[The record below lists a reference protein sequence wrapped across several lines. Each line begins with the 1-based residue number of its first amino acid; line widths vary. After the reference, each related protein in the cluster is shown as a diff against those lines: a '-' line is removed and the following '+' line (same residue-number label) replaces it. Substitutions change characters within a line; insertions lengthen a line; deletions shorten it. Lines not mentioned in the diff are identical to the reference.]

1 MIAIL
6 AQFKDPQG
14 TIFVMKPPDS
24 KKGNTMEVVYKIET
38 LVQSF
43 TTFASTVIHHQS
55 ASVDQIMLCVPQYE
69 RMHVPR
75 VIVLSPT
82 ANDISTQILI
92 ESGRSLTN
100 NASEGIGQK
109 GAIIAPKK
117 ETKKAVENPNVSIS
131 FL

>member
-6 AQFKDPQG
+6 AQYKDPQG

-24 KKGNTMEVVYKIET
+24 KKDNTMEVVYKIET

-43 TTFASTVIHHQS
+43 TTFASTVIHR
-55 ASVDQIMLCVPQYE
+55 ASNSTDQIIMCIPQFD

-92 ESGRSLTN
+92 ETGRSLSN

-109 GAIIAPKK
+109 GAII
-117 ETKKAVENPNVSIS
+117 
-131 FL
+131 